1 MRVIGIVILTLVISF
16 LLFIAS
22 VYVTFKYILTPE
34 RIKNYLESYVEQKID
49 EQIEEYKIKIKD
61 KIYSLTPDDNH
72 MDLSSLNKEA
82 VSKKIKEYINI
93 KDMKFFNNINDLN
106 YISSQMFNNINIKM
120 ELLKYRINEYLSNKV
135 IKEE

>member
-72 MDLSSLNKEA
+72 MDLSNLNKEA

>member
-1 MRVIGIVILTLVISF
+1 MRVIGIVILILVISF

-72 MDLSSLNKEA
+72 MDLSNLNKEA